1 MLGAISLILLATE
14 LFSMPIFNSLFS
26 WWMKKRIHQIE
37 LFTKYPIEV
46 QNEWFEELIS
56 SAKHTEFG
64 ENYSFQKID
73 LPRQFKEAVPVH
85 EYDDLKPYVDRLM
98 KGEQN
103 LLWPSE
109 TRWFAKSSGTTSDKS
124 KFIPVTREALE
135 ECHYKGGKDMLSIYC
150 AAFEDTQVFTGRTL
164 MMGGSSQTI
173 DPDNESYQG
182 DLSSIIIKNLPFWA
196 DILRTPDR
204 ETALMRDFE
213 LKLEKMTEITIDEN
227 VTSLSGVPSWML
239 ILLNKVLEKT
249 GESNIA
255 NIWPNLEVFFH
266 GGVSFGPYRP
276 QFEEIIQSS
285 KMNYMETYN
294 ASEGFFGI
302 EDLSNK
308 GEMLLM
314 LDYGIYYEF
323 APVEEWNKKYPKTL
337 SLSEVELHTNYAM
350 IISTNAGLWRY
361 KIGDTITFI
370 SKYPFRI
377 KVSGRTKHFINA
389 FGEEVIIDNAEKAL
403 EFACAQTNAFIE
415 EYTAAP
421 IFLTNKEAGKHQWL
435 IEFKKEPADFD
446 LFQRCLDDKL
456 KELNSDYEAKRKGSM
471 ALGFPQVERLPKGTF
486 YDWMRS
492 RNKLGG
498 QNKIPRLSNDR
509 KYVEEICRLLQEQTI

>member
-1 MLGAISLILLATE
+1 
-14 LFSMPIFNSLFS
+14 MPLFNSLFA
-26 WWMKKRIHQIE
+26 WWMKKRNHQIE

-46 QNEWFEELIS
+46 QNEWFTDLIS
-56 SAKHTEFG
+56 TAKNTEFG
-64 ENYSFQKID
+64 HKHKFSQINSPNEFSK
-73 LPRQFKEAVPVH
+73 RVPVQDY
-85 EYDDLKPYVDRLM
+85 EDLKPYVDRLM

-103 LLWPSE
+103 LIWPTE
-109 TRWFAKSSGTTSDKS
+109 TKWFAKSSGTTADKS
-124 KFIPVTREALE
+124 KFIPVTKEALE

-150 AAFEDTQVFTGRTL
+150 IANEDTEVFTGRTL

-204 ETALMRDFE
+204 ETALMKDFE
-213 LKLEKMTEITIDEN
+213 KKLERMAEITIREN

-239 ILLNKVLEKT
+239 ILLNRILQKT
-249 GESNIA
+249 GETNIS

-266 GGVSFGPYRP
+266 GGVAFGPYRP
-276 QFEEIIQSS
+276 HFEEIIKSS
-285 KMNYMETYN
+285 KMSYMETYN

-302 EDLSNK
+302 EDLSHK

-323 APVEEWNKKYPKTL
+323 ASMEEWNKPYPKTVPL
-337 SLSEVELHTNYAM
+337 DEVELNTTYAI

-361 KIGDTITFI
+361 KIGDTIEFT

-377 KVSGRTKHFINA
+377 RVSGRTKHFMNA

-403 EFACAQTNAFIE
+403 AFACEQTAAQIE

-421 IFLTNKEAGKHQWL
+421 IYLTNKEAGRHQWL
-435 IEFKKEPADFD
+435 IEFRKEPND
-446 LFQRCLDDKL
+446 LEYFSKCLDQKL
-456 KELNSDYEAKRKGSM
+456 QDINSDYQAKRKGNM
-471 ALGFPQVERLPKGTF
+471 ALQFPQIEKLQSGTF
-486 YDWMRS
+486 YDWMKA

-498 QNKIPRLSNDR
+498 QNKVPRLSNHR
-509 KYVEEICRLLQEQTI
+509 KYIEEILRLIPAQTLA